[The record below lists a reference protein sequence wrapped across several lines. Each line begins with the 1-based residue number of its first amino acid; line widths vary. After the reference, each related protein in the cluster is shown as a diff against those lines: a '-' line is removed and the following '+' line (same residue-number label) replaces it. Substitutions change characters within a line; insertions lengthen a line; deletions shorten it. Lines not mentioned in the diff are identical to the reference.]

1 MNIDGLDPSYNIGG
15 VLMPPTSLRALP
27 KFPTPDKEQLQ
38 AAADV
43 ERAFTQQSGILPGTY
58 TDFKDVKALLGI
70 HDHMW
75 DTLESELLKYDN
87 LVICKLLYQKLETII
102 GHLQKQKYQAATEQI
117 SSGRAQEPGKRFEIW
132 RAITP
137 TLEGIKFLLEI
148 AIKCC
153 KGQGLTGGASS
164 LDFLIGLST
173 GTVML
178 DEHLTFLYHRII
190 PYEIIIAPDFS
201 IHGGIK
207 REANAAI
214 ADFERYKKTQMAQA
228 DKDFVEQQNE
238 SFLDKIKGQEVKV
251 DDFRTFPELV
261 NLDQAMTEELG
272 YGMLDYL
279 NYAKGCMSLFREKD
293 YLKIISVPRLTR
305 QLKQKVGLN
314 REKVESLLRDH
325 ALSQATVEALTRKEM
340 MPFERYRRD
349 SRLLRRPLLEVNYR
363 GTTFAIIGIE
373 TFIIGTQVFY
383 DSARYGALQ
392 MPSMRPEGRV
402 KSAMGVLSA
411 TIGDSFRDNIASKC
425 REMEFKAEKEWP
437 LPQKKTDARVGPID
451 ILVVDEKKRRFI
463 LVEAKELQSEG
474 IVPNE
479 MRGQRDRF
487 LGTEGQGDK
496 GYIRVLRDKEQAFT
510 FNKEWHFHQLKHKLK
525 MDGLEDYTV
534 EGVIVV
540 FRPLFWPL
548 FATEPLP
555 IVDDL
560 EFYRRLQ
567 SGQQFLTM
575 PVVI

>member
-1 MNIDGLDPSYNIGG
+1 MNLDGLDLSYGIKGM
-15 VLMPPTSLRALP
+15 LMPPTSHRALP
-27 KFPTPDKEQLQ
+27 RFPTPDKEQLQ

-58 TDFKDVKALLGI
+58 TDFRDVKALLGA
-70 HDHMW
+70 HDRLW

-87 LVICKLLYQKLETII
+87 LVICKLLYQRLETII
-102 GHLQKQKYQAATEQI
+102 GHLQKQKYQAGAEQM
-117 SSGRAQEPGKRFEIW
+117 SSGRAQQPGKRFEIW

-137 TLEGIKFLLEI
+137 TVEGIKFLLEI
-148 AIKCC
+148 AIGCC
-153 KGQGLTGGASS
+153 KGQGLTGGAPS
-164 LDFLIGLST
+164 LDFLIELST
-173 GTVML
+173 RTVVL
-178 DEHLTFLYHRII
+178 DEHLTFLYHGII
-190 PYEIIIAPDFS
+190 PYEVIVAPDFG

-207 REANAAI
+207 REASAAI
-214 ADFERYKKTQMAQA
+214 ADFQRYQKTHMLQA
-228 DKDFVEQQNE
+228 DRDFLEQQNE
-238 SFLDKIKGQEVKV
+238 SFLDMIKGQEMEV
-251 DDFRTFPELV
+251 DDFRAFPELV
-261 NLDQAMTEELG
+261 SIDQAMTEELG

-279 NYAKGCMSLFREKD
+279 NYAKGCLSLFGERD
-293 YLKIISVPRLTR
+293 YYKIISVPRLTKH
-305 QLKQKVGLN
+305 LKQKVGLD
-314 REKVESLLRDH
+314 RAKVESLLRDH
-325 ALSQATVEALTRKEM
+325 ALSQATVGRLTRNEI

-363 GTTFAIIGIE
+363 GTRFAVMGIE

-411 TIGDSFRDNIASKC
+411 TIGDFFRDNIASKC
-425 REMEFKAEKEWP
+425 REMGFKAETEWA
-437 LPQKKTDARVGPID
+437 LPEKKNHARVGPID
-451 ILVVDEKKRRFI
+451 VLVVDRHKRRFV

-479 MRGQRDRF
+479 MRGQRGRF
-487 LGTEGQGDK
+487 LGTEGQGGK
-496 GYIRVLRDKEQAFT
+496 GYVQVLRDKEQAFT
-510 FNKEWHFHQLKHKLK
+510 CNKEWHIHQLKHKLK

-548 FATEPLP
+548 FAREPLP

-560 EFYRRLQ
+560 EFYRRLKA
-567 SGQQFLTM
+567 GQHFLTT

>member
-1 MNIDGLDPSYNIGG
+1 MNIDGLDPSYNIRG
-15 VLMPPTSLRALP
+15 VLMPPTSFRALP

-38 AAADV
+38 AAAEL
-43 ERAFTQQSGILPGTY
+43 ERSFTHHSGILPGTY
-58 TDFKDVKALLGI
+58 TDFGDVKALIGV
-70 HDHMW
+70 HDRLW
-75 DTLESELLKYDN
+75 DTLESEVLKYDN
-87 LVICKLLYQKLETII
+87 LVICTLLYRKIETIL
-102 GHLQKQKYQAATEQI
+102 GHLQKQKYQAAAEQI
-117 SSGRAQEPGKRFEIW
+117 STGRTQGPEKRFEIW

-137 TLEGIKFLLEI
+137 TLEGIKFLLEV

-153 KGQGLTGGASS
+153 KDQGLTGGASN
-164 LDFLIGLST
+164 LDFLIRLSA

-178 DEHLTFLYHRII
+178 DQHLTFLYHRII

-207 REANAAI
+207 SEANAAI
-214 ADFERYKKTQMAQA
+214 DDFESYEKTQMAQA

-238 SFLDKIKGQEVKV
+238 GFLDKIKGQEVKL

-261 NLDQAMTEELG
+261 SLDQAMTEELG

-279 NYAKGCMSLFREKD
+279 SYAKGCVGLFGEKD
-293 YLKIISVPRLTR
+293 YLKTISVPRLTR
-305 QLKQKVGLN
+305 QLKQKVGVN

-325 ALSQATVEALTRKEM
+325 ALSQPTVEALTRKEM

-349 SRLLRRPLLEVNYR
+349 SRLLRRPLLEVNHR
-363 GTTFAIIGIE
+363 GTTFAIMGIE

-383 DSARYGALQ
+383 DAARYGALQ
-392 MPSMRPEGRV
+392 MPSVRPGGRV

-411 TIGDSFRDNIASKC
+411 MIGDSFRDNIASKC
-425 REMEFKAEKEWP
+425 RKMGFKAEKEWP
-437 LPQKKTDARVGPID
+437 LPRKKTDELLGPID
-451 ILVVDEKKRRFI
+451 ILVIDERKRRFV

-479 MRGQRDRF
+479 MKGQRDRF
-487 LGTEGQGDK
+487 LGTKEQGNK
-496 GYIRVLRDKEQAFT
+496 GYIRVLKDKEQAFT
-510 FNKEWHFHQLKHKLK
+510 SNKEWQFRELKHKLK

-567 SGQQFLTM
+567 SGQQFLTT
-575 PVVI
+575 PTVI